1 MSPTSPGA
9 GVDPRAGG
17 LLRTVA
23 AAFAAFALVAVTLST
38 ALTYLSSRSTLL
50 ASQGERLAQFAAY
63 SGLSLSLSG
72 SDPAEDVALWLD
84 MPDVVSPEITCE
96 DHVRA
101 FQEAFDAYNSC
112 VEAFNAASDKAQDEM
127 LDELYGLQEAYDRV
141 NVADYYYYFI
151 LDRVNSMKDSF
162 DLAEAVV
169 LAPDP
174 ESQTAMVVAAGV
186 SGDESVA
193 AGDVPFP
200 GDELERPRSEY
211 PGLWEA
217 FESGEASTALHRSPD
232 GASTAPTRSPAR
244 SGRRPGSSRSRF
256 PRRASTP
263 PSSPRWPPRSP

>member
-63 SGLSLSLSG
+63 SGLSLSG

-84 MPDVVSPEITCE
+84 MPDVVNPEITCE

-101 FQEAFDAYNSC
+101 FQEAFDAYNAC
-112 VEAFNAASDKAQDEM
+112 VKAFNAASDEAQDEM

-141 NVADYYYYFI
+141 KIASRI
-151 LDRVNSMKDSF
+151 
-162 DLAEAVV
+162 VV
-169 LAPDP
+169 
-174 ESQTAMVVAAGV
+174 
-186 SGDESVA
+186 
-193 AGDVPFP
+193 
-200 GDELERPRSEY
+200 
-211 PGLWEA
+211 
-217 FESGEASTALHRSPD
+217 
-232 GASTAPTRSPAR
+232 
-244 SGRRPGSSRSRF
+244 
-256 PRRASTP
+256 
-263 PSSPRWPPRSP
+263 